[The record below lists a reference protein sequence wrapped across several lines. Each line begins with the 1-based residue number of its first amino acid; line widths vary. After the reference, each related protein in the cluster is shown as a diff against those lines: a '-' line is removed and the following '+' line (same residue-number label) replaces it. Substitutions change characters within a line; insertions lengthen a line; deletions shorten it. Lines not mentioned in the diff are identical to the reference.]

1 MRKRSFSTSMGIAF
15 TLLLAG
21 VVVQTTDQLELF
33 GKNSAIPLVIGL
45 IIIALGTMFV
55 LILRRLVR
63 AKGR

>member
-55 LILRRLVR
+55 LILRRFVR
-63 AKGR
+63 TKGR

>member
-1 MRKRSFSTSMGIAF
+1 MGIAF

-45 IIIALGTMFV
+45 IIIVLGTMFV
-55 LILRRLVR
+55 LILRRFVR